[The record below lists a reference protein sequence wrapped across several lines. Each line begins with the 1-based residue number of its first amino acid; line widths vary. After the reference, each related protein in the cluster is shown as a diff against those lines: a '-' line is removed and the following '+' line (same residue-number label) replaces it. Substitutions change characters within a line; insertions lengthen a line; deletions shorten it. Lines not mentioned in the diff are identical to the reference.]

1 MASRS
6 NGVELYRFYQNPLTP
21 GRVQLTTAEAHH
33 FVSVLRGKLNDSIE
47 LFDGQ
52 GTLAQATVTQIRKHD
67 VYAEV
72 QTLTQQP
79 SRQTRR
85 LILATAVAKG
95 QRFDWMLTKTTELGI
110 DHIALVQFERSVR
123 LGRESAIERYQSMT
137 IAACKQCGRLY
148 LPQITGP
155 ARLIEVIAD
164 LKKQYPHSR
173 LLYGGLEGK
182 PASLAELSSW
192 DGDTIVFV
200 GPEGGMTELEHRLLE
215 HHGAIPLRIGQ
226 HILRTET
233 AATAFSA
240 LLEALRVNNSA

>member
-1 MASRS
+1 M
-6 NGVELYRFYQNPLTP
+6 ELYRFYQNPLTP

-52 GTLAQATVTQIRKHD
+52 GTLAQAAVTQIRKHD

-72 QTLTQQP
+72 QTLTRQLP
-79 SRQTRR
+79 RQTRR

-110 DHIALVQFERSVR
+110 DHIALVQFDRSVR

-155 ARLIEVIAD
+155 ARLID
-164 LKKQYPHSR
+164 N
-173 LLYGGLEGK
+173 
-182 PASLAELSSW
+182 
-192 DGDTIVFV
+192 
-200 GPEGGMTELEHRLLE
+200 
-215 HHGAIPLRIGQ
+215 IPL
-226 HILRTET
+226 
-233 AATAFSA
+233 
-240 LLEALRVNNSA
+240 